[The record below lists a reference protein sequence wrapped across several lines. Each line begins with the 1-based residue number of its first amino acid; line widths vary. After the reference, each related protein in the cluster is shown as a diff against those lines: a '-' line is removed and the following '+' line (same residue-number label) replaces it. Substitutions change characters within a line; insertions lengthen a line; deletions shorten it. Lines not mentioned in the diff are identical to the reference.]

1 MVDAPANPFLRFL
14 HRVAGKVDGPDGF
27 LLARF
32 TEHRDEAAFAALV
45 QRHGP
50 LVWGVCR
57 RVLGGGPDAEDCF
70 QATFFVLV
78 RKARYLSRPDL
89 LGNWLYA
96 VAYRTALRTRA
107 NSTRRPDAPLTER
120 SANDPAG
127 EAYRN
132 ELRRILDAEL
142 SRLPERYRMPVVL
155 CYLEGQT
162 HQEAARWLGCP
173 RKTVTTRLSRACNLL
188 RSRLARRGLA
198 LSISGIV
205 AGLMH
210 KSAGAA
216 VAATAAVA
224 TTGAAVASK
233 PASAAAAP
241 AVSRPAPKLTKRA
254 LRALRSN
261 RVRWAAAGLVALLGL
276 ATAAADPASCRA
288 LADKSVAVAKN
299 LATAVSPEA
308 VAKAVAEHRK
318 AQAAS
323 DAAKRAKAIAFTS
336 ADDEDPVTGRR
347 AGSGS
352 GKPGRTGR
360 PPATDI
366 HAIQPVTTVGGHL
379 AEEADQDSTD

>member
-14 HRVAGKVDGPDGF
+14 HRVGGKVDGPDGF

-32 TEHRDEAAFAALV
+32 AEHRDEAAFAALV
-45 QRHGP
+45 KRHGP

-107 NSTRRPDAPLTER
+107 NSTRRPDGPLTER

-173 RKTVTTRLSRACNLL
+173 RKTVTTRLSRACKLL

-198 LSISGIV
+198 LSVSGIV

-210 KSAGAA
+210 KTAGTA

-224 TTGAAVASK
+224 TTAAAASK
-233 PASAAAAP
+233 PANAATAP
-241 AVSRPAPKLTKRA
+241 AVARPAPKLAKRT
-254 LRALRSN
+254 LRALRTS
-261 RVRWAAAGLVALLGL
+261 RVRWAAVGLVALLGL
-276 ATAAADPASCRA
+276 TTAAADPASCRA
-288 LADKSVAVAKN
+288 LADKTVAAAKSIGS
-299 LATAVSPEA
+299 AMSPEA
-308 VAKAVAEHRK
+308 LAKAVAEHRR
-318 AQAAS
+318 AQSAS
-323 DAAKRAKAIAFTS
+323 DAARRSKAIAFTS
-336 ADDEDPVTGRR
+336 GSEEDSETVRR
-347 AGSGS
+347 AGPGT
-352 GKPGRTGR
+352 GKPGRTDRAPGGD
-360 PPATDI
+360 A
-366 HAIQPVTTVGGHL
+366 HTVLSPITIGSHL
-379 AEEADQDSTD
+379 ATEGGQDSAD